1 MLVKH
6 AFGVVDS
13 NGTGEVGKAELY
25 AGLLLV
31 HLKLAKHA
39 GPAACYVSTHRPLR
53 MIGSVSY
60 AHICL
65 FLTHTHTNHINLF

>member
-1 MLVKH
+1 VVVKH
-6 AFGVVDS
+6 AFNVVDS

-39 GPAACYVSTHRPLR
+39 GPAACYVSDLYSHWWLYSR
-53 MIGSVSY
+53 G
-60 AHICL
+60 
-65 FLTHTHTNHINLF
+65 